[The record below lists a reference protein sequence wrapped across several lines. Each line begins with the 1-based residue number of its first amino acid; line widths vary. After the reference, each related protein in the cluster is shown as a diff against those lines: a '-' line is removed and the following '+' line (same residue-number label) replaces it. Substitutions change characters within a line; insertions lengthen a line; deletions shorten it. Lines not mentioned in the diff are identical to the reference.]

1 MTWEKNNINK
11 DLGQCESLFTMS
23 KYAKCHTLEG
33 KSIWSSSCASWCPL
47 WKGKLLFGIIPL
59 ICYVLWDQHYSS
71 IQGNS

>member
-33 KSIWSSSCASWCPL
+33 KSIWSTSCASWCHT
-47 WKGKLLFGIIPL
+47 KKR
-59 ICYVLWDQHYSS
+59 
-71 IQGNS
+71 